1 MKSEQRLDATLDR
14 TAKEAV
20 SELSRELSGPIAVHV
35 GRELR
40 GHIDPHIRTLTADAA
55 ALALRTKEVG
65 EVVTNLEDGL
75 VRRLRASLAEASA
88 EATERM
94 INGASAGI
102 AARLGNSVE
111 SIGDAAL
118 RAATGA
124 ENSLVVLAA
133 QAEQLSQ
140 VTATAHELRQDVLR
154 RFEVSDSSVAALRGT
169 MLEAVTA
176 HEAAVRNLD
185 DSVRSIGE
193 VGLRAATSAED
204 SVVRLAAQSEQL
216 NQLAATGEDAKR
228 QVFGRFDASDS
239 TIAALRSTVLEVA
252 TTQEAA
258 VQKLHAR
265 IDELTTG
272 TTAALEAISA
282 HLAELRAEA
291 NAHRKLTEDT
301 VLRTERL
308 QDALHEQR
316 AQQAAAELQAVTRQN
331 GAAVTVRELLKA
343 AEVAQARRTQF
354 LAGLLALLIGLN
366 LIWLWKALVSS

>member
-20 SELSRELSGPIAVHV
+20 SELSRELSGPIAVQV

-40 GHIDPHIRTLTADAA
+40 GHIDPLTRKLTEEAA
-55 ALALRTKEVG
+55 SLALRTKEVR
-65 EVVTNLEDGL
+65 EVVASLEDGL
-75 VRRLRASLAEASA
+75 VGRLCASVSEASA

-94 INGASAGI
+94 ISGASAGI
-102 AARLGNSVE
+102 AARLGTSVE
-111 SIGDAAL
+111 NIGDAAL

-133 QAEQLSQ
+133 QAEQLGQ
-140 VTATAHELRQDVLR
+140 LTATAQELRQDVLR
-154 RFEVSDSSVAALRGT
+154 LLEASDSSVAAFRGT
-169 MLEAVTA
+169 MLQAVTA
-176 HEAAVRNLD
+176 HEV
-185 DSVRSIGE
+185 
-193 VGLRAATSAED
+193 
-204 SVVRLAAQSEQL
+204 
-216 NQLAATGEDAKR
+216 
-228 QVFGRFDASDS
+228 
-239 TIAALRSTVLEVA
+239 
-252 TTQEAA
+252 A
-258 VQKLHAR
+258 VQKIHAR

-272 TTAALEAISA
+272 TTAALGAIRA
-282 HLAELRAEA
+282 HLSELRAEA

-343 AEVAQARRTQF
+343 AEVAQTRRTQF
-354 LAGLLALLIGLN
+354 LTGLLALLIGLN